1 MRTTDTSRWSSVTP
15 SPSSTQLLPP
25 TGEELGQGTLWN
37 DLHYHFETFGFWG
50 IPEISVSDILPT
62 IIV

>member
-1 MRTTDTSRWSSVTP
+1 MTP

-25 TGEELGQGTLWN
+25 TDEELGQGSLWN
-37 DLHYHFETFGFWG
+37 DLHYHFEIFGFWG
-50 IPEISVSDILPT
+50 IPKINVSDILPT